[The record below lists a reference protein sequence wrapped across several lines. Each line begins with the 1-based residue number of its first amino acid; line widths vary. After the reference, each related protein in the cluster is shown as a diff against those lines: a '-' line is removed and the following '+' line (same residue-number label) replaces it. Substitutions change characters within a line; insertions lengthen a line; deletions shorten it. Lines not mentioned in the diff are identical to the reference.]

1 MRRRDA
7 IATLT
12 LAAYRWQFA
21 LAPDFFTQIS
31 AFHWREWANS
41 GRILADFRKPDRNR
55 KGQFIRGLKSLQ
67 PNACIVL
74 AGKELHRREMLRE
87 SSISAAW
94 KVGAREAKFIANEC
108 SEFFGFRGVKTFYEP
123 SSLWRVPSRSTHSSK
138 S

>member
-1 MRRRDA
+1 MQRRVA

-21 LAPDFFTQIS
+21 LAPEFFTQIS

-55 KGQFIRGLKSLQ
+55 KGQLIRGLKGLQ

-74 AGKELHRREMLRE
+74 ASKELHRWEMLRE
-87 SSISAAW
+87 SSISAEW
-94 KVGAREAKFIANEC
+94 KVGARQAKIIANEC
-108 SEFFGFRGVKTFYEP
+108 SELFDFRGVKTFDGP
-123 SSLWRVPSRSTHSSK
+123 PSLWRVPSRSTHSSK